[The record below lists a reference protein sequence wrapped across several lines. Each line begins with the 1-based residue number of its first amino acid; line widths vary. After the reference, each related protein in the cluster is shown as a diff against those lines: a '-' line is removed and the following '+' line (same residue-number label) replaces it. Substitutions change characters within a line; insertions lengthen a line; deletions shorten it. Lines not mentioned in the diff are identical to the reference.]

1 MNINTD
7 RIKSY
12 YDTMRTHQ
20 IEKRKQQLS
29 LEQRRVEYDL
39 KQAEQK
45 RININRELNLIGQNI
60 DTYA

>member
-1 MNINTD
+1 MNINTE

-20 IEKRKQQLS
+20 IEKRKQQLNM
-29 LEQRRVEYDL
+29 EQRRVEYDL
-39 KQAEQK
+39 KMAEQK
-45 RININRELNLIGQNI
+45 RIMINRELNFIGQNI

>member
-1 MNINTD
+1 MNINTE

-20 IEKRKQQLS
+20 IEKRKQQLN

-39 KQAEQK
+39 KMAEQR
-45 RININRELNLIGQNI
+45 RIAINRELNFIGQNI

>member
-1 MNINTD
+1 MNISAE

-20 IEKRKQQLS
+20 IEKRKQQLNM
-29 LEQRRVEYDL
+29 EQRRVEYDL
-39 KQAEQK
+39 KMAEQK
-45 RININRELNLIGQNI
+45 RIMINRELNLIGQNI

>member
-1 MNINTD
+1 MNISTE

-20 IEKRKQQLS
+20 IEKRKQQLNM
-29 LEQRRVEYDL
+29 EQRRIDYDL
-39 KQAEQK
+39 KMAEQK
-45 RININRELNLIGQNI
+45 RITINRELNLIGQNI

>member
-1 MNINTD
+1 MNINTE

-20 IEKRKQQLS
+20 IEKRKQQLN

-39 KQAEQK
+39 KMAEQQ
-45 RININRELNLIGQNI
+45 RIAINRELNFIGQNI

>member
-1 MNINTD
+1 
-7 RIKSY
+7 
-12 YDTMRTHQ
+12 MRTHQ
-20 IEKRKQQLS
+20 IEKRKQQLT
-29 LEQRRVEYDL
+29 LEQRRIDYDL

>member
-20 IEKRKQQLS
+20 IEKRKQQLT
-29 LEQRRVEYDL
+29 LEQRRIDYDL